1 MSRDTD
7 GKIFCD
13 KCEGKIGTMAVSASV
28 APMMVDRDFGSVDAG
43 PSVALDLHEDCF
55 YQMMAQFG
63 PNTEDANPYW
73 NEIQK
78 FRML

>member
-1 MSRDTD
+1 
-7 GKIFCD
+7 
-13 KCEGKIGTMAVSASV
+13 
-28 APMMVDRDFGSVDAG
+28 MMVDRDFGSADAG